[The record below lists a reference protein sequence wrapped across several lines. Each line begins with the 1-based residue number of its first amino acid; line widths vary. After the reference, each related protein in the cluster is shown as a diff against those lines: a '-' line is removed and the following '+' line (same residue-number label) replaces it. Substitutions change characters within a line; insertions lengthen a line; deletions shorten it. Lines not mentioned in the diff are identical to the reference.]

1 MRQDPHFPGP
11 PSLHVRTFQAQN
23 RTLQALRAQHLR
35 QLASFSLFLR
45 RSTLRLGLGPKD
57 WTPEDRPE
65 QNISRFAPTRIRYS
79 IALVSTAAPVQTARS
94 LRDGTERDA
103 SRGVFAHRSTR
114 VRVAR
119 RECKASAAE
128 TIIRPAR
135 PRACLPASPRRA
147 QSFGARFR
155 SRVLETMAARRRRAP
170 RRGGRARSRR
180 DGLKRRGECGCFC
193 RADLGSGL
201 PHYRE
206 RPPSVET
213 PKSGGV
219 AENLFSVSL
228 LLPKSHEGYGTY

>member
-119 RECKASAAE
+119 RERKASAAE

-147 QSFGARFR
+147 QSFGARFLP
-155 SRVLETMAARRRRAP
+155 RVLETMAARRRRAV
-170 RRGGRARSRR
+170 RRPPTLDTCLARRRVDGISLASLCRLVGARSPPDATAGRR
-180 DGLKRRGECGCFC
+180 RWPRGSATALKN
-193 RADLGSGL
+193 
-201 PHYRE
+201 
-206 RPPSVET
+206 PSIST
-213 PKSGGV
+213 I
-219 AENLFSVSL
+219 
-228 LLPKSHEGYGTY
+228 